1 MKNITVIHATQ
12 LRNEFNRDGALIGL
26 LLIGSKW
33 LLVASESHADL
44 AEGNAFAAVEVANAC
59 TGVDYLRSTSHA
71 LEGAS
76 RGGIILR
83 FSELNDLADAQ
94 LSRTLTY

>member
-12 LRNEFNRDGALIGL
+12 LRNEFNRDGAVIGL

-33 LLVASESHADL
+33 LLVASESSADL
-44 AEGNAFAAVEVANAC
+44 AEGNAFAAVDVANAC
-59 TGVDYLRSTSHA
+59 AGIDRLRSTSRA

-76 RGGIILR
+76 RAGILVL
-83 FSELNDLADAQ
+83 FSDLSDLADRQ
-94 LSRTLTY
+94 LSRTLTS